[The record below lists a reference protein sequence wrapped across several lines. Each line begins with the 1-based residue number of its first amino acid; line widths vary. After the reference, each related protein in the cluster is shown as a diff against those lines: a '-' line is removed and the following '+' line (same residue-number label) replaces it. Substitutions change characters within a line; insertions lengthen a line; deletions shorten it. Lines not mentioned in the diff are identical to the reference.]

1 MAITP
6 PPNGFSAG
14 DYQVELVL
22 DEDVARVVLD
32 FTIVED

>member
-6 PPNGFSAG
+6 PAGGFSSGA
-14 DYQVELVL
+14 YQVELVL

-32 FTIVED
+32 FTIVES